1 MRYTIFMRPETQTL
15 LKQRFRNLQLIA
27 GAILAGVVVLTVA
40 GFVYIVKRTHVPD
53 DSRIDPNFLET
64 LYYLPYALTPILLA
78 GMSWFGRL
86 IPNLLLQQKPDKLEI
101 LLGKLQSF
109 YFMKLSAIDLP
120 LFFGFVY
127 AHLTGR
133 FTHLIIC
140 GGISFFLGLLF
151 FPRYEDFEKIVSTY
165 TPSARPTYSP

>member
-1 MRYTIFMRPETQTL
+1 MLPETQTL
-15 LKQRFRNLQLIA
+15 IKQRFRNIQLIG

-40 GFVYIVKRTHVPD
+40 GFLYIVKRTHVPD
-53 DSRIDPNFLET
+53 DSQINPDFLET
-64 LYYLPYALTPILLA
+64 LYYLPYALTPILIA
-78 GMSWFGRL
+78 GMAWFGRL
-86 IPNLLLQQKPDKLEI
+86 IPSLLQQQKPYKLEI
-101 LLGKLQSF
+101 LLGKIQTF
-109 YFMKLSAIDLP
+109 FFMKLSVIDLP
-120 LFFGFVY
+120 LFFGFLY